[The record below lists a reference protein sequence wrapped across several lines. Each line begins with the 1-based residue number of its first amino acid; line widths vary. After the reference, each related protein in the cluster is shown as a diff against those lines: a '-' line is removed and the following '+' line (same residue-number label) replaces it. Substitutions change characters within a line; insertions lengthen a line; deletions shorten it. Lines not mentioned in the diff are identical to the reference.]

1 MQGWG
6 WGEVILGQLP
16 PGGSCPGGGSYR
28 PTTAYTVPPGGWP
41 YRPSSREVERL
52 YRGPTRRSCIYSGKA
67 TYTTV
72 VYVNGN
78 DIGLY
83 TTVVYISGKAIYT
96 TVVYVSGKAIY
107 TTVVYI
113 SGKAIYTTVVYVS
126 GKAIYTTVVYVSG
139 KAIYT
144 TVVYVSGKAIY
155 TTVVYIAF
163 ADLYYSENS
172 KCHLSIGFNAD
183 FKVMCLFLLT
193 IKCPS

>member
-1 MQGWG
+1 MGDLIVVVYISG
-6 WGEVILGQLP
+6 KAI
-16 PGGSCPGGGSYR
+16 Y
-28 PTTAYTVPPGGWP
+28 
-41 YRPSSREVERL
+41 
-52 YRGPTRRSCIYSGKA
+52 TRRSCIYSGKA

-78 DIGLY
+78 DIGL
-83 TTVVYISGKAIYT
+83 
-96 TVVYVSGKAIY
+96 Y

-163 ADLYYSENS
+163 AVTVTLLFI
-172 KCHLSIGFNAD
+172 KALLSPL
-183 FKVMCLFLLT
+183 VMVT
-193 IKCPS
+193 IDVGRRSCRPPVACIV